1 MPRTPFVLSPSYTR
15 DVATS
20 RTGAGWQRCRR
31 GRGWRQWYLPRTPFV
46 SACEYMSRY
55 AGLALHSK
63 SKRTIFRKLYVVQD
77 SSLSCP
83 TENQ

>member
-1 MPRTPFVLSPSYTR
+1 
-15 DVATS
+15 
-20 RTGAGWQRCRR
+20 
-31 GRGWRQWYLPRTPFV
+31 V